1 MRFIFTVDLLH
12 LSHCLVIFD
21 LKCQSYR
28 ASEIRICVR
37 SALSN
42 LFQQVYYLYNY
53 DLSYWLCSEP
63 IINNW
68 NSTGCQHFKAIFL
81 EFKMAGLWR
90 RYLHL
95 LNVHPFKVQVAS
107 AGKPF
112 KIFFS
117 WTLWFSS
124 TRKFF
129 TSNETNVVLD
139 GRKRN
144 LNRQASNRNRQ
155 LTTRN
160 RLRAVLQLVPP
171 TYGLIQCLP
180 SSQKVKENNNFNNTL
195 KENDE
200 L

>member
-1 MRFIFTVDLLH
+1 MSVLSCLWNKNLCAECAFQHISAGLL
-12 LSHCLVIFD
+12 SI
-21 LKCQSYR
+21 
-28 ASEIRICVR
+28 
-37 SALSN
+37 
-42 LFQQVYYLYNY
+42 YLYNY